1 MDAASAAYEAA
12 RIISERGHC
21 KGALTDSEGRYC
33 FNGAVLA
40 AVMGEEAFREWYEI
54 HAAQAPGH
62 WSLVS
67 AVGLAAEQVLAAK
80 GVLDYLGFFPDPVS
94 YNNDPA
100 TSAEDVISLLK
111 ETAYAL
117 ENA

>member
-1 MDAASAAYEAA
+1 MMDAASAAYGAA
-12 RIISERGHC
+12 RLISERGHC
-21 KGALTDSEGRYC
+21 KNALTDSEGRYC

-40 AVMGEEAFREWYEI
+40 AAMGEEAFREWHKI

-67 AVGLAAEQVLAAK
+67 AVGLAAERILAAK
-80 GVLDYLGFFPDPVS
+80 GILDRWNFPHPVS